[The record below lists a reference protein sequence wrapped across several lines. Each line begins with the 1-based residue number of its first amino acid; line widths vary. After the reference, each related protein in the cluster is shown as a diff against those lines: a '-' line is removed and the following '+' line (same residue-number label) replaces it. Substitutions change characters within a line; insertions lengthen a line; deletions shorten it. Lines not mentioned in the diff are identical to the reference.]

1 MPGHPEL
8 RELGHLATRKQIGQ
22 VRTNQAGDGDEVLL
36 PRSLGHRQTHIAR
49 QDPRDL
55 DDGNFVLATEGI
67 LARETD
73 DEVQGFVGHLGK
85 RVGRIQ
91 THRHQQ
97 RLNIADEVILDPP
110 PLCRTAI
117 GMRHHPDALL
127 LQQRHQLVV
136 VDAVLL

>member
-1 MPGHPEL
+1 M
-8 RELGHLATRKQIGQ
+8 
-22 VRTNQAGDGDEVLL
+22 LL
-36 PRSLGHRQTHIAR
+36 SRSLGHRQTHIAR
-49 QDPRDL
+49 QDARDL
-55 DDGNFVLATEGI
+55 DDGDFVLAAEGV

-97 RLNIADEVILDPP
+97 RLNIADEIVLDPT
-110 PLCRTAI
+110 PLCRTSI

-127 LQQRHQLVV
+127 LQQRHQLIV